1 MTSYERKRLLFH
13 ELVERR
19 SREGRFK
26 FTREESSLLVFFG
39 LNIKKLQAVV
49 RCYSKHCQYGR
60 ARKAVTAM
68 QASYR
73 RWHLVF
79 LLNRNRD
86 RRGTL
91 LKVFRARLARRVER
105 HKLKLF
111 NKLFEEVR
119 NYFLMRTSDRLQHQL
134 FFINRKIQALGEK

>member
-1 MTSYERKRLLFH
+1 MMSYERKRLLFH

-26 FTREESSLLVFFG
+26 FTREERSLLGFFG

-68 QASYR
+68 QASYIRMPSLNFCRFLVNVRASSTETSGPDSSER
-73 RWHLVF
+73 RKAFAEENLLRLNCRQRLCQKACVRSTRGFATICLLCRF
-79 LLNRNRD
+79 L
-86 RRGTL
+86 GGI
-91 LKVFRARLARRVER
+91 E
-105 HKLKLF
+105 
-111 NKLFEEVR
+111 
-119 NYFLMRTSDRLQHQL
+119 
-134 FFINRKIQALGEK
+134 

>member
-1 MTSYERKRLLFH
+1 MKGRGYSFINWWSAVQGKGALNLQEKRVHCLF
-13 ELVERR
+13 
-19 SREGRFK
+19 F
-26 FTREESSLLVFFG
+26 FFG
-39 LNIKKLQAVV
+39 RNINKLQAVV
-49 RCYSKHCQYGR
+49 RCYSKHHQYGR

-79 LLNRNRD
+79 LLNENRG

-91 LKVFRARLARRVER
+91 LKRFRARLACKVER

-134 FFINRKIQALGEK
+134 FFINRKIQSLGEY

>member
-1 MTSYERKRLLFH
+1 MMSYERKRLLFH

-19 SREGRFK
+19 SREERFK
-26 FTREESSLLVFFG
+26 FTREESSLLVFFFG
-39 LNIKKLQAVV
+39 RNINKLQAVV
-49 RCYSKHCQYGR
+49 RCYSKHHQYGR

-79 LLNRNRD
+79 LLNENRD

-91 LKVFRARLARRVER
+91 LKVFRARLARKVER

-119 NYFLMRTSDRLQHQL
+119 NYFLTSD
-134 FFINRKIQALGEK
+134 